1 MNAETRRRPGAG
13 KIALCAAASL
23 LGFAVPA
30 DARDRHTLWT
40 VEGEH
45 NTVYLLGSIHV
56 LRAGDEGLPAA
67 AEDAYD
73 DAEQLV
79 MEIDLDDV
87 TAGDPVALLGAMQ
100 RMALL
105 PEGDSLREVLGA
117 DYDTINERT
126 RGAGLD
132 LALLDRFA
140 PWFVAVT
147 LLQLELAKRGF
158 SPELG
163 VEQLLATR
171 AVADGKPIQGLE
183 TAEQQFAVL
192 AGLPMPM
199 QKRFLVMTLEDA
211 AGLDAEIDELMQAW
225 REGDSDALARLLSEE
240 FDEFPELYKPLT
252 EDRNRAWLGQL
263 VELLDDRDDYL
274 VVVGALHLVGRN
286 SVVDLLRQRGYE
298 VTQQ

>member
-1 MNAETRRRPGAG
+1 MNAAARRHSSAAS
-13 KIALCAAASL
+13 IAICAAAGL
-23 LGFAVPA
+23 LGIAASA

-40 VEGEH
+40 VEGEQ

-56 LRAGDEGLPAA
+56 LRAGDDGLPQV

-87 TAGDPVALLGAMQ
+87 VAGDPVAMLEAMQ

-105 PEGDSLREVLGA
+105 PEGASLREELGA
-117 DYDTINERT
+117 DYDAINARARE
-126 RGAGLD
+126 AGLD

-158 SPELG
+158 SPEHG
-163 VEQLLATR
+163 VEQQLAAR
-171 AVADGKPIQGLE
+171 AVADGKPILGLE

-199 QKRFLVMTLEDA
+199 QKRFLAMTLEDA
-211 AGLDAEIDELMQAW
+211 AGLDAQIAQLMRAW
-225 REGDSDALARLLSEE
+225 RDGDADALARLLSEE
-240 FDEFPELYKPLT
+240 FDDFPELYKPLT
-252 EDRNRAWLGQL
+252 EDRNRVWLGQI
-263 VELLDDRDDYL
+263 VDLLDDRDDYL

-298 VTQQ
+298 VTQR

>member
-13 KIALCAAASL
+13 RIALCAAAGL
-23 LGFAVPA
+23 LGIAAPA

-56 LRAGDEGLPAA
+56 LRAGDEGLPPV

-87 TAGDPVALLGAMQ
+87 VAGDPVELLGAMQ

-105 PEGDSLREVLGA
+105 PEGESLRGVLGA
-117 DYDTINERT
+117 DYDAINERA
-126 RGAGLD
+126 REAGLD

-163 VEQLLATR
+163 VEQMLAAR

-211 AGLDAEIDELMQAW
+211 AGLDAEIDELMRAW
-225 REGDSDALARLLSEE
+225 REGDSEALARLLSEE

-263 VELLDDRDDYL
+263 VGLLDDRDDYL

-298 VTQQ
+298 VQQR